1 MLQNIREKTSG
12 WIATF
17 ILGTIIVIFGLGFGI
32 QDFLSPQIKSDVAT
46 IESEAKFLGFGKDSE
61 QISQT
66 EFRERFKQLRDREM
80 AQQGEAFD
88 VDKFDG
94 AESKREILEKL
105 VDEKLIL
112 FAAKQ
117 KGLLVSDA
125 MLADAI
131 KKIPL
136 FQNEQGVFDVL
147 KYKNFLAGNGLTEVE
162 ADKMIGEDALRQI
175 LLGSIIGTSVASDA
189 EVDAFYKLDRQT
201 RDLRYLVIPA
211 KADELA
217 APVAAEVDAWYKKN
231 SSRYRSEEKVSIE
244 YVELNAASFP
254 VAETADEIALRDL
267 YEKNINA
274 YRTAE
279 QKMASHIFFAV
290 AKDASATTA
299 NAALAKA
306 NNVLK
311 FARTPGADFA
321 TLAAQYSED
330 AGTKDSGGDL
340 GPVEAGLF
348 DPAFEKAFSDLQVG
362 QISNP
367 VRTADGYALILFRE
381 SIAGEARSFEEVRA
395 ELEARYFE
403 NERERALSDRVSDL
417 LEKAYSDPNTLA
429 ASAKKI
435 GLTALRAGPFT
446 RTQGEGLAALE
457 PIRKAAFSAPL
468 KVNREVSDAI
478 EIAEGQIVIM
488 RVVDHKP
495 VADVPL
501 AQIRDRVQADFQA
514 DRLEKASLKRAEAF
528 QARAN
533 KGESLDAIATEIG
546 AQVAVWPMMTRNPPI
561 PQLAD
566 VAKAAFALPRPDA
579 KSKQVGVA
587 KLQGDSYAL
596 IEVVAVKEGDI
607 SGLDAE
613 ARKNTRLQFAQARAR
628 AEIDDYVKA
637 LRKQYKVTVV
647 EANL

>member
-17 ILGTIIVIFGLGFGI
+17 ILGTIIIIFGLGFGI

-46 IESEAKFLGFGKDSE
+46 IEGEAKFLGFGKDSE
-61 QISQT
+61 LISQA

-80 AQQGEAFD
+80 AQQGDAFD

-112 FAAKQ
+112 FAARQ
-117 KGLLVSDA
+117 KKLVVSDA

-131 KKIPL
+131 KKIPA
-136 FQNEQGVFDVL
+136 FHNEQGVFDVL
-147 KYKNFLAGNGLTEVE
+147 KYKNFLAGNGLTEAQ
-162 ADKMIGEDALRQI
+162 ADKMIGEDALRQM

-189 EVDAFYKLDRQT
+189 EVDAFYRLDRQT

-211 KADELA
+211 KADELK
-217 APVAAEVDAWYKKN
+217 APTAAETDAWYKQN

-244 YVELNAASFP
+244 YVELNAASLP
-254 VAETADEIALRDL
+254 VAEKVDEIALRDL

-290 AKDASATTA
+290 AKDAPANIA

-311 FARTPGADFA
+311 LARTPGADFA
-321 TLAAQYSED
+321 ALAAQYSED
-330 AGTKDSGGDL
+330 AGTKDTGGDL

-348 DPAFEKAFSDLQVG
+348 DPAFEKAFAGLQLG

-367 VRTADGYALILFRE
+367 VRTADGYELILFRE
-381 SIAGEARSFEEVRA
+381 SIAGEARTFEEVRP
-395 ELEARYFE
+395 ELETRYFE

-435 GLTALRAGPFT
+435 GLTAMRTGPFT

-495 VADVPL
+495 VADIPL

-514 DRLEKASLKRAEAF
+514 ERSEKAALKRAEAF
-528 QARAN
+528 QDRAN
-533 KGESLDAIATEIG
+533 KGENLDALATEIG

-579 KSKQVGVA
+579 KTKQVGIA

-607 SGLDAE
+607 STLDTE
-613 ARKNTRLQFAQARAR
+613 TRKNTRQQFAQARAR